1 MLPPGAGWWR
11 EGPALPIIGIDWG
24 SSGFR
29 AYRLA
34 EGGAIR
40 ERRTAASGIASLTPT
55 DYPAV
60 LHQQIG
66 DWLHEMPDAAVLL
79 SGMVGSRQGWRE
91 AAYAECPAGP
101 ADLAAGLCPVDLG
114 DGRLGHIVPGLSCRR
129 ADGTP
134 DVMRGEETQII
145 GLDLPPDATLC
156 MPGTHSKHVLV
167 SNGRIAGFATAMT
180 GEVFALLKSHG
191 LIAAMLDPAAGEDL
205 DVAAFEDGLALS
217 ARPGGLLQHLFSVRT
232 RRLFN
237 ELSGG
242 AAAHYLSGI
251 LIGHELRATAWAGR
265 VVIVGTGG
273 LAMRYRKAFAF
284 LGLDA
289 DVAPEDAAATG
300 LYRLGRL
307 TARRTP

>member
-1 MLPPGAGWWR
+1 MIGA
-11 EGPALPIIGIDWG
+11 DWG

-34 EGGAIR
+34 DDGR
-40 ERRTAASGIASLTPT
+40 VLERRMATSGIASLTPT
-55 DYPAV
+55 DYAAV
-60 LHQQIG
+60 LQQQIG
-66 DWLHEMPDAAVLL
+66 DWLREMPDVPVLL

-91 AAYAECPAGP
+91 APYAECPAG
-101 ADLAAGLCPVDLG
+101 AADLVAGLCSVDLAAGRVG
-114 DGRLGHIVPGLSCRR
+114 YIVPGLSCRR
-129 ADGTP
+129 EDGTP

-145 GLDLPPDATLC
+145 GLDLAGDATLC
-156 MPGTHSKHVLV
+156 MPGTHSKHVQV
-167 SNGRIAGFATAMT
+167 RDGRIAGFATAMT

-191 LIAAMLDPAAGEDL
+191 LIAAMLDAATGEDL
-205 DVAAFEDGLALS
+205 DTAAFEDGLALS
-217 ARPGGLLQHLFSVRT
+217 GRPGGLLQHLFSVRT

-251 LIGHELRATAWAGR
+251 LIGHELRATAWAGKA
-265 VVIVGTGG
+265 VIVGTGG

-284 LGLDA
+284 LGMDA

-307 TARRTP
+307 AARRMP